1 MVEPKSRGQ
10 TLTTHRSFLLSDFS
24 LRDVPAAI
32 VVYVIVSAICV
43 LAGLTVESVPPFWRG
58 LLSGVGLG
66 LCGGLILSILIHR
79 KREIDIAKL
88 PEPSAEVRRICE
100 DPKSN
105 LAEAVKAYRDET
117 GLGLTEGTAVLKA
130 YLTKLN
136 NLGQQ

>member
-1 MVEPKSRGQ
+1 M
-10 TLTTHRSFLLSDFS
+10 
-24 LRDVPAAI
+24 
-32 VVYVIVSAICV
+32 
-43 LAGLTVESVPPFWRG
+43 
-58 LLSGVGLG
+58 G
-66 LCGGLILSILIHR
+66 LCGGLILLILIHR

-100 DPKSN
+100 DPNST